1 MPWPPRRKARR
12 QERAGSTSMNLM
24 PSRLNEALAAS
35 VQSKLAA
42 EKFHISGKSGFWRAI
57 GVGLI
62 GLGSGSAIGLGFYG
76 YSFVTRNDNNLAVLS
91 AAFSKALSEVQLRGS
106 ADGTVKFE
114 PHEIALSKGQTIT
127 FDPTSRLQLD
137 PSAKVT
143 ADGDLRIQIPNIS
156 APPSGSPRARGIVPT
171 ITNFTIFKSVPFEKG
186 SVQTGWNFLTSA
198 QRSPTT
204 QYCYYQESGDNP
216 DVSVRIEV
224 GVDQKLQPSKG
235 LSKSFDIA
243 AAFDKCVWFKK
254 DAP

>member
-1 MPWPPRRKARR
+1 
-12 QERAGSTSMNLM
+12 MNLQ
-24 PSRLNEALAAS
+24 PSKLNEALAAS
-35 VQSKLAA
+35 VQNKLAA
-42 EKFHISGKSGFWRAI
+42 EMFHIAGKSGFWRAV

-62 GLGSGSAIGLGFYG
+62 GLGVGCAVGLGFYG
-76 YSFVTRNDNNLAVLS
+76 YSFVTRNDNSLAVLS
-91 AAFSKALSEVQLRGS
+91 AAFSKALSEVQLHGS
-106 ADGTVKFE
+106 AEGAVKFE
-114 PHEIALSKGQTIT
+114 PHEIALSKGQTVS

-137 PSAKVT
+137 PSAKVI

-156 APPSGSPRARGIVPT
+156 APPSAIPRAKGIAPT
-171 ITNFTIFKSVPFEKG
+171 ITNFTIFKSVPFDKG

-204 QYCYYQESGDNP
+204 QYCYYQETGDNP

-224 GVDQKLQPSKG
+224 GVDGKAQPSKA

>member
-1 MPWPPRRKARR
+1 
-12 QERAGSTSMNLM
+12 
-24 PSRLNEALAAS
+24 LNEALAAS
-35 VQSKLAA
+35 VQNKLAA
-42 EKFHISGKSGFWRAI
+42 EMFYISGRAGFWRAV

-62 GLGSGSAIGLGFYG
+62 GLGVGSAVGFGFCG

-106 ADGTVKFE
+106 ANGTVKFE

-143 ADGDLRIQIPNIS
+143 ADGDLRIRIPTIS
-156 APPSGSPRARGIVPT
+156 VPQSATPRPKGIAPA

-204 QYCYYQESGDNP
+204 QYCYYQEAGENP

-224 GVDQKLQPSKG
+224 GLDENIQPSKG
-235 LSKSFDIA
+235 LSRSFDIA
-243 AAFDKCVWFKK
+243 AAFNKCVWFKR
-254 DAP
+254 DTP